1 MVRPIGFSGAEG
13 ADLGGAH
20 GTAAGTDL
28 AVTPIIP
35 VSSIRP
41 DVPSSSRALRDRS
54 LSCLIDG
61 VYWVLLA
68 SCCTF
73 RLARFRLSVTSV
85 FAGLHSA

>member
-1 MVRPIGFSGAEG
+1 MVRPIGFSGAER
-13 ADLGGAH
+13 ADLVGAH
-20 GTAAGTDL
+20 GTDL
-28 AVTPIIP
+28 AVAPIIP

-41 DVPSSSRALRDRS
+41 GVPSPSKALRDRS
-54 LSCLIDG
+54 LPCLIDE

-85 FAGLHSA
+85 FAGPHSA